1 MTMTPISIKMHHN
14 DDATTFELVQK
25 MHRQA
30 KGAFLLSVTVMTCTT
45 IAVVWTAGNLEKQ
58 LLSLG
63 AFTVAVLA
71 AHHLRKTK
79 LYCQEL
85 ICRLAAQ
92 AQ

>member
-1 MTMTPISIKMHHN
+1 MTPISSKTHHT

-25 MHRQA
+25 MHKQA
-30 KGAFLLSVTVMTCTT
+30 KGAFLLSVIVMVCATL
-45 IAVVWTAGNLEKQ
+45 AVVWTAGSLEKQ

-63 AFTVAVLA
+63 AFTAAVLT

-79 LYCQEL
+79 LNCQEL